1 MAKEAEIFFVKK
13 KKKKLLNSFCL
24 VYSIERTEVEYFHLV
39 FELLEKIN

>member
-1 MAKEAEIFFVKK
+1 MAKEAEIFFV

-24 VYSIERTEVEYFHLV
+24 VYSIGRREVEYFHLV